1 MKTERVHLGEIIKE
15 QLDLVGM
22 NNAELG
28 RRINTS
34 RQNIDKILKKSS
46 IDSEQLFKIGQALN
60 YDFFNH
66 YRVDNK
72 QPVVD
77 NAKKAR
83 ILIELEL
90 DNDEILKLGIKDKVL
105 QILNR

>member
-1 MKTERVHLGEIIKE
+1 MKTDRIHLGEIIKE
-15 QLDLVGM
+15 QLELVGM

-34 RQNIDKILKKSS
+34 RQNIDKILKKNS
-46 IDSEQLFKIGQALN
+46 IDSEQLYKIGQAMN

-66 YRVDNK
+66 YRDDKK

-77 NAKKAR
+77 EPKKAR

-105 QILNR
+105 QILNQ